1 VKQHKPNRVG
11 SQAGSNLTGAN
22 PTEANPTGANP
33 AEVKGAAGNHR
44 RLVNVLLLA
53 AVVALFAVPLA
64 LKVNS
69 GDQPEGEAYAGTDSA
84 AAAVVSEVD
93 PRYRP
98 WFSPLFEPSSAEV
111 ESGLF
116 AIQAALGAGAFG
128 YAFGRLSARRRS
140 LTPAIDLVAPVPV
153 AEA

>member
-1 VKQHKPNRVG
+1 VKQREANRVG
-11 SQAGSNLTGAN
+11 SPAGSNLTGSN
-22 PTEANPTGANP
+22 PTE
-33 AEVKGAAGNHR
+33 VKRAVRNR
-44 RLVNVLLLA
+44 SRLVNVLLLA

-69 GDQPEGEAYAGTDSA
+69 GDRPAGEAYAGTDST

-93 PRYRP
+93 PHYRP

-116 AIQAALGAGAFG
+116 AVQAALGAGAFG

-140 LTPAIDLVAPVPV
+140 LTPAIDLVAPAPAPV